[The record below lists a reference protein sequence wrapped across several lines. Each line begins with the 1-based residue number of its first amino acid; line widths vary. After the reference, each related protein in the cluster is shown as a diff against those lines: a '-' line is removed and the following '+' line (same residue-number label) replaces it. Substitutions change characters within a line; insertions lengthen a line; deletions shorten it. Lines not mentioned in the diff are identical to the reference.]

1 MHTMLDND
9 NQQAY
14 DRGVSVFS
22 PEGRLYHVEY
32 AREAVKRGAPGV
44 GIRTEDS
51 VVIASKSAETSPLV
65 VTESIEK
72 VHKIEDD
79 IGAVSAGYTPDGRRL
94 VDQVRLITQQEQ
106 LRYDDLAPV
115 NVVSQK
121 IADHLQDSTQVGGR
135 RPYGA
140 SLIIAGVD
148 KTGPRI
154 FEIEPGGTP
163 TEYRAVAEGR
173 NRQKIMNYFE
183 DEYTEHLSTDDAIA
197 LAADA
202 LNEFSEGGVTSET
215 LDVAV
220 ISEDEPFNQMT
231 NEELAEYCE
240 E

>member
-1 MHTMLDND
+1 LKLN
-9 NQQAY
+9 
-14 DRGVSVFS
+14 
-22 PEGRLYHVEY
+22 
-32 AREAVKRGAPGV
+32 
-44 GIRTEDS
+44 
-51 VVIASKSAETSPLV
+51 
-65 VTESIEK
+65 
-72 VHKIEDD
+72 
-79 IGAVSAGYTPDGRRL
+79 
-94 VDQVRLITQQEQ
+94 
-106 LRYDDLAPV
+106 
-115 NVVSQK
+115 
-121 IADHLQDSTQVGGR
+121 
-135 RPYGA
+135 
-140 SLIIAGVD
+140 
-148 KTGPRI
+148 
-154 FEIEPGGTP
+154 PGGTP